1 MVDEAGNLRWA
12 TASGTVS
19 AFTDLSDVT
28 ITSAL
33 AGQVV
38 YFNGSQWINTATGTL
53 GLLGSSTIGTYIQSY
68 DSDLIHCWSGPYRLQ
83 QFVPGR
89 QRY

>member
-1 MVDEAGNLRWA
+1 MVDEAGNLKWA

-38 YFNGSQWINTATGTL
+38 YYNGSQWVNTATGTL
-53 GLLGSSTIGTYIQSY
+53 GLLGSSTIGTYVQGY
-68 DSDLIHCWSGPYRLQ
+68 DSKT
-83 QFVPGR
+83 
-89 QRY
+89 